1 MRCNS
6 WLALGKLFQLRLC
19 RPRRQIPRGI
29 ALAARPTDKN
39 DRATIRRTLHYFWG
53 VTRQKMGACV
63 LSIVSSVG
71 YIALLTFANT
81 YVMGL
86 IVDRVQASP
95 VSADQVLPVFGPYV
109 LALLVVN
116 AVGQTLSKLQDYS
129 VYKLEINGDY
139 QLSRLCFDTLSNQS
153 MTFHNSR
160 FGGSLVSQTSRFVSG
175 YSGLIDVVTYSL
187 WPTLASI
194 ALTVGILAPIAPLF
208 VAILVVMLVLYVVI
222 AYGMY
227 RRILPLSAE
236 ASRAQNKLS
245 GVLSDAVTNILAVKT
260 YGREDYERGLFTT
273 ADREA
278 MAAENTN
285 MRATMRRGFTT
296 SALITIIMFV
306 VSIFVVGGN
315 AWFGISAGTLVMM
328 FTYTYNLTMRF
339 NYFNSMMQRI
349 NRALGDAA
357 EMTRVLDEPTLVADD
372 ADAKPLEVT
381 DGRIDFEG
389 LRFRYPDAPQDDYV
403 FENLNLHIPAGQRVG
418 LVGRS
423 GSGKTTLTKLL
434 LRLDDVQEGR
444 VLVDGQDV
452 SHCTQQSLRRQ
463 VAYVPQEALL
473 FHRSIRENIAYG
485 KPGATEEEIRRA
497 AEEANALEFIERLP
511 DGFDTMVGERGV
523 KLSGGQ
529 RQRVAIA
536 RAILVDAPILVLDE
550 ATSALDSESEA
561 LVQGALENLMR
572 GRTSIVVAH
581 RLSTVASLDRIV
593 VLAHGEVVEDGTHH
607 ELVERGG
614 EYASLWNRQT
624 GGFLE

>member
-1 MRCNS
+1 M
-6 WLALGKLFQLRLC
+6 
-19 RPRRQIPRGI
+19 
-29 ALAARPTDKN
+29 AARPTDKN

-53 VTRQKMGACV
+53 VTRQKMGAFV

-175 YSGLIDVVTYSL
+175 YSGLVDVVTYSL

-194 ALTVGILAPIAPLF
+194 VLTVGILAPIAPLF

-278 MAAENTN
+278 MAAENVN

-296 SALITIIMFV
+296 SALITAIMFV

-372 ADAKPLEVT
+372 ANAKPLAVT
-381 DGRIDFEG
+381 EGRIDFEN
-389 LRFRYPDAPQDDYV
+389 LRFRYPDAPKDDYV
-403 FENLNLHIPAGQRVG
+403 FEDLNLHIPAGQRVG

-485 KPGATEEEIRRA
+485 KPDATDEEIRRA

-550 ATSALDSESEA
+550 ETSALDSESEA

>member
-1 MRCNS
+1 M
-6 WLALGKLFQLRLC
+6 
-19 RPRRQIPRGI
+19 
-29 ALAARPTDKN
+29 AARPTDKN

-53 VTRQKMGACV
+53 VTRQKMGAFV

-175 YSGLIDVVTYSL
+175 YSGLVDVVTYSL

-194 ALTVGILAPIAPLF
+194 VLTVGILAPIAPLF

-278 MAAENTN
+278 MAAENVN

-296 SALITIIMFV
+296 SALITAIMFV

-372 ADAKPLEVT
+372 ANAKPLAVT
-381 DGRIDFEG
+381 EGRIDFEN
-389 LRFRYPDAPQDDYV
+389 LRFRYPDAPKDDYV
-403 FENLNLHIPAGQRVG
+403 FEDLNLHIPAGQRVG
-418 LVGRS
+418 LGGRS

-485 KPGATEEEIRRA
+485 KPDATDEEVRRA

>member
-1 MRCNS
+1 M
-6 WLALGKLFQLRLC
+6 
-19 RPRRQIPRGI
+19 
-29 ALAARPTDKN
+29 AARPTDKN

-53 VTRQKMGACV
+53 VTRQKMGAFV

-175 YSGLIDVVTYSL
+175 YSGLVDVVTYSL

-194 ALTVGILAPIAPLF
+194 VLTVGILAPIAPLF

-278 MAAENTN
+278 MAAENVN

-296 SALITIIMFV
+296 SALITAIMFV

-372 ADAKPLEVT
+372 ANAKPLAVT
-381 DGRIDFEG
+381 EGRIDFEN
-389 LRFRYPDAPQDDYV
+389 LRFRYPDAPMDDYV
-403 FENLNLHIPAGQRVG
+403 FEDLNLHIPAGQRVG

-485 KPGATEEEIRRA
+485 KPDATNEEIRRA

>member
-1 MRCNS
+1 
-6 WLALGKLFQLRLC
+6 LFGLLGASYISYTRAACGEIHL
-19 RPRRQIPRGI
+19 RGI

-53 VTRQKMGACV
+53 VTRQKIGAFV

-175 YSGLIDVVTYSL
+175 YSGLVDVVTYSL

-194 ALTVGILAPIAPLF
+194 VLTVGILAPIAPLF

-278 MAAENTN
+278 MAAENVN

-296 SALITIIMFV
+296 SALITAIMFV

-372 ADAKPLEVT
+372 EDAKPLEVT
-381 DGRIDFEG
+381 EGRIDFEN
-389 LRFRYPDAPQDDYV
+389 LRFRYPDAPKDDYV
-403 FENLNLHIPAGQRVG
+403 FEDLNLHIPAGQRVG

-485 KPGATEEEIRRA
+485 KPDATDEEIRRA

>member
-1 MRCNS
+1 MRCNP
-6 WLALGKLFQLRLC
+6 WLALGKLLQLRLC
-19 RPRRQIPRGI
+19 RSRRQISRGI

-53 VTRQKMGACV
+53 VTRQKMGAFV

-194 ALTVGILAPIAPLF
+194 VLTVGILAPIAPLF

-278 MAAENTN
+278 MAAENVN

-296 SALITIIMFV
+296 SALITAIMFV

-372 ADAKPLEVT
+372 VDAKPLEVAE
-381 DGRIDFEG
+381 GRIDFEN

-403 FENLNLHIPAGQRVG
+403 FEDLNLHIPAGQRVG

-485 KPGATEEEIRRA
+485 KPDATEEEIRRA

-561 LVQGALENLMR
+561 LVQDALENLMR

-593 VLAHGEVVEDGTHH
+593 VLADGEVVEDGTHH

>member
-1 MRCNS
+1 M
-6 WLALGKLFQLRLC
+6 
-19 RPRRQIPRGI
+19 
-29 ALAARPTDKN
+29 AARPTDKN

-53 VTRQKMGACV
+53 VTRQKMGAFV

-175 YSGLIDVVTYSL
+175 YSGLVDVVTYSL

-194 ALTVGILAPIAPLF
+194 VLTVGILAPIAPLF

-278 MAAENTN
+278 MAAENVN

-296 SALITIIMFV
+296 SALITAIMFV

-372 ADAKPLEVT
+372 ANAKPLAVT
-381 DGRIDFEG
+381 EGRIDFEN
-389 LRFRYPDAPQDDYV
+389 LRFRYPDAPKDDYV
-403 FENLNLHIPAGQRVG
+403 FEDLNLHIPAGQRVG

-485 KPGATEEEIRRA
+485 KPDATDEEIRRA

-561 LVQGALENLMR
+561 LVQGALKNLMR

-614 EYASLWNRQT
+614 EYASRWNRQT